1 MIDDTKPAV
10 DSGSASG
17 KTDAASDKS
26 FKAVTKDRFER
37 IIDEVEDYAII
48 SLNASGII
56 SSWNRGAEKIKGY
69 KAEEIIGKH
78 FRLFYT
84 RDEKEAKFP
93 EQLLAKAAETGRAN
107 HEGWRL
113 KKDGTRFWGSI
124 SITAI
129 HDDNGHLTG
138 FLKVTR
144 DLTEKRIAEDSLSNY
159 VEEIQHKNEELRKS
173 QDRYQRM
180 VEEIKDYAIIQLDPD
195 GIVLEWNLGAEK
207 VNGYKPKEIIG
218 KSLRLFYTHDDRET
232 RLPER
237 LLKTARDLGSVTHE
251 GWRVRKDG
259 RRFWAYVAITAL
271 HNEKGEVFG
280 YSKITRD
287 LTDKRVAEDRISNYV
302 EELKQKNEQLQQ
314 SEERYYRMIE
324 EVEDYAII
332 FLDLDGYIRHWNA
345 GAEKIKGYS
354 REEAVGK
361 NFRLFYTRADIENG
375 LPEKLLQEA
384 LITGK
389 VINEGYRLRKDGTAF
404 WASVVI
410 TALHGKNKEVIG
422 FTKVTRDLTERK
434 AAEEALDLKNRD
446 LEAANGQLS
455 SFAFVASHDLKEP
468 LRKIQVFASR
478 ISEIEQLSDRGQD
491 HIQKILFSAR
501 RMQRLIDDLLSFS
514 KLSRS
519 EEPIP
524 VDLNRTIADVR
535 SDLEVS
541 IHEKKATIRFDDL
554 PTIRAIPFQMH
565 QLFLNLFSNSLKFSN
580 PLHPPEIR
588 IAHTLITGPVEY
600 HGVTENRNYHRLTIS
615 DNGIGF
621 EPREG
626 KRIFDVFYRLHPRDS
641 FEGTGIGLAIVRKVV
656 DNHKGFIAADGA
668 PGAGARF
675 SVYLPA

>member
-10 DSGSASG
+10 DSESASKEKG
-17 KTDAASDKS
+17 
-26 FKAVTKDRFER
+26 AVSGNTAITKDRFEK
-37 IIDEVEDYAII
+37 IIEEVEEYAIFF
-48 SLNASGII
+48 LNASGII

-93 EQLLAKAAETGRAN
+93 EQLLARAAENGRAY

-113 KKDGTRFWGSI
+113 KKGGTRFWGSI

-129 HDDNGHLTG
+129 HDDEGNLTG

-144 DLTEKRIAEDSLSNY
+144 DLTEKRIADDSLSKF
-159 VEEIQHKNEELRKS
+159 VEEIQLKNEELRKS
-173 QDRYQRM
+173 QARYQKM
-180 VEEIKDYAIIQLDPD
+180 VEEIKDYAIIQLDPN
-195 GIVLEWNLGAEK
+195 GIVMEWNLGAEK
-207 VNGYKPKEIIG
+207 VNGYSPKEIIG
-218 KSLRLFYTHDDRET
+218 KSFRLFYTHDDREA

-237 LLKTARDLGSVTHE
+237 LLKEARDLGSVTHE

-271 HNEKGEVFG
+271 HDEKGNVFG

-287 LTDKRVAEDRISNYV
+287 LTEKRIAEDRISNYV
-302 EELKQKNEQLQQ
+302 EELKQKNEQLQL
-314 SEERYYRMIE
+314 SEERYYRMID

-332 FLDLDGYIRHWNA
+332 FLDLNGDIRHWNA

-354 REEAVGK
+354 REEAIGQ
-361 NFRLFYTRADIENG
+361 NFRIFYTPADIQNRV
-375 LPEKLLQEA
+375 PEKLLHEA
-384 LITGK
+384 FTTGK
-389 VINEGYRLRKDGTAF
+389 VINEGYRLRKDGSAF
-404 WASVVI
+404 WASIVI
-410 TALHGKNKEVIG
+410 TALHGKDNEVIG

-446 LEAANGQLS
+446 LEVANSQLS

-478 ISEIEQLSDRGQD
+478 ISEIEQLSDRSQD

-519 EEPIP
+519 EEPVP
-524 VDLNRTIADVR
+524 VDLNHTIADVR

-588 IAHTLITGPVEY
+588 IAHTLVAGPVEY

-656 DNHKGFIAADGA
+656 DNHKGFIAADGS
-668 PGAGARF
+668 PGTGAKF